1 MDTIKNPIFHG
12 RRSTHGVKNDSTSH
26 KSTEAHSFSQ
36 RMETIFDVDMFK
48 SNDDEPDID
57 LIKVLETK
65 DKADLYLI
73 LTMTTDKLIQEVVRM
88 EFKLDDEQGEQL
100 FSE

>member
-36 RMETIFDVDMFK
+36 RMETIFDVDSLF
-48 SNDDEPDID
+48 S
-57 LIKVLETK
+57 
-65 DKADLYLI
+65 
-73 LTMTTDKLIQEVVRM
+73 EVVRM

>member
-65 DKADLYLI
+65 DKADLYSLFS
-73 LTMTTDKLIQEVVRM
+73 EVVRM